1 MSDDTGNRLQAIQE
15 ELASILDSRLNE
27 LTQAMKTSETLT
39 RRLLAAEL
47 ELERHNAGHGQL
59 TAEIASMEAELAGS
73 RDRLNEV
80 REQHA
85 EFVTERDRARSE
97 VTRMEREVREIDGE
111 VEQSRKRVRELEA
124 TAESLRKE
132 NTSLKAKLITLEENV
147 TRMRQL
153 QKELMS
159 SISGLSSQMAGLTSA
174 DKE

>member
-1 MSDDTGNRLQAIQE
+1 MSDDTGTRLQAIQE
-15 ELASILDSRLNE
+15 ELASILESRLNE
-27 LTQAMKTSETLT
+27 LTQAMKFSETLT

-47 ELERHNAGHGQL
+47 EVERHTAGHGQL
-59 TAEIASMEAELAGS
+59 QAEIAAMEAELGGS

-85 EFVTERDRARSE
+85 EFVAERDRARSE
-97 VTRMEREVREIDGE
+97 VSRMEREVRDIDSE

-132 NTSLKAKLITLEENV
+132 NGSLKAKLITLEENV